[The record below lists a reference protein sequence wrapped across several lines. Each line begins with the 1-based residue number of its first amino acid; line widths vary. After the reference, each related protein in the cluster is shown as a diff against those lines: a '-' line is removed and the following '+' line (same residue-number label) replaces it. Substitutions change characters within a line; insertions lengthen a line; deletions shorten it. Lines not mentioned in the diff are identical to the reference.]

1 MQYVEGLAWKAIEAL
16 WKLGVEGPGFGRS
29 ITESNSQ
36 EDAAA
41 DSIGVLDAPCCL
53 SQCCVEVMLDWM
65 LGASGLLRLPRE
77 RAQRHNGPELD
88 PGAVARHPNNAS
100 GPLHVHMS
108 SCFLHSTTNH
118 CAVLYQHTAT
128 ATTLDKSTRRAI

>member
-53 SQCCVEVMLDWM
+53 SQCCVEAMLAGC
-65 LGASGLLRLPRE
+65 LGLVGCCDCPAKELNVTMGPSSILERLQGTRTTPR
-77 RAQRHNGPELD
+77 D
-88 PGAVARHPNNAS
+88 PYT
-100 GPLHVHMS
+100 
-108 SCFLHSTTNH
+108 CT
-118 CAVLYQHTAT
+118 
-128 ATTLDKSTRRAI
+128 